1 MKELGWRQES
11 LTNSSSRP
19 PIEIRSTRSDH
30 MIKELFMKKKKFQPI
45 SIFLMIRKR
54 LIRALEG
61 LRDKGDH
68 GIKVDVPDFHGRLHP
83 EDFLDWLSSVEK
95 FFDWKELSEVC
106 EGEIPEHGSCL
117 NLVGSSPSKA

>member
-1 MKELGWRQES
+1 
-11 LTNSSSRP
+11 
-19 PIEIRSTRSDH
+19 

-45 SIFLMIRKR
+45 SIFLRKR
-54 LIRALEG
+54 LIWALEG
-61 LRDKGDH
+61 HRDQGDR

-83 EDFLDWLSSVEK
+83 EDFHFLDWLGSVEK